1 MDNEAPKPKYIVAMS
16 FSRKSELALEFAL
29 THSPPQGAVIY
40 IFHVFEDATKNFRRL
55 DKLNAETME
64 RMRQIMVGTIDRLAG
79 RGITANVEDVERR
92 FANGKVG
99 IELFKM
105 AEGVQPD
112 LLIMGAPSSNAF
124 KKLLTHAPC
133 TLVLVK
139 DKET

>member
-1 MDNEAPKPKYIVAMS
+1 MADATPKPKYIVAMN

-29 THSPPQGAVIY
+29 TYSPPQGAVIY

-55 DKLNAETME
+55 DKLNAETMD
-64 RMRQIMVGTIDRLAG
+64 RMRQIMVSTLERMNK
-79 RGITANVEDVERR
+79 RGVNPNVEDVERR

-99 IELFKM
+99 AELFKM

-112 LLIMGAPSSNAF
+112 MLIMGAPSSNAF

-139 DKET
+139 DTET